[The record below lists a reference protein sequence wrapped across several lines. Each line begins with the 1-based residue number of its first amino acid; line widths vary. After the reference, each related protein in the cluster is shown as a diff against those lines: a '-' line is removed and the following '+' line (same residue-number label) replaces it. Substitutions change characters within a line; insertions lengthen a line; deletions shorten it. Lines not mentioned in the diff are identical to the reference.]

1 MRRGRSAISGGTAA
15 AVAALILGACAQQA
29 DFGRDDPH
37 PFDLFPASIFAAAD
51 VPAALPPT
59 AAERDLRAVAAN
71 LAAERAPLRR
81 GGLLA
86 LVEGAFAS
94 EPDDAPS
101 SLRYYRRLRAH
112 HPTSPEALL
121 NALADD
127 VAADTSYTD
136 RFAAVAAEVTVADRL
151 RADELLGRGASA
163 ATIAYD
169 GPGAFAVVHDRI
181 DENDA
186 VVGETA
192 DMLASR
198 LVGYRTALAH
208 ARLDAPVPEAL
219 RAVEG
224 AIRDMEARMALVD
237 EIAVRHQAVTASLA
251 GAASG

>member
-1 MRRGRSAISGGTAA
+1 MRAHGIARAGG
-15 AVAALILGACAQQA
+15 VGVLAALLLGACTRQA
-29 DFGRDDPH
+29 DFGRDRPGSADRLATAIWADPEA
-37 PFDLFPASIFAAAD
+37 LAS
-51 VPAALPPT
+51 LPPT

-71 LAAERAPLRR
+71 LAAERAPLRP

-86 LVEGAFAS
+86 FVEGAFAS
-94 EPDDAPS
+94 EPNDAPS

-127 VAADTSYTD
+127 VKADTSYTD
-136 RFAAVAAEVTVADRL
+136 RFSAVAAEVTVADRL

-208 ARLDAPVPEAL
+208 ARLDAPLPEAL
-219 RAVEG
+219 DAVEG